1 MSSGY
6 TYTKEGSST
15 MKFQIFGIRIAILQ
29 VGFKVCSFSVVLGIS
44 FRFALSLYMKFY
56 QISGGGSQILLG
68 HYFGCVVH
76 T

>member
-1 MSSGY
+1 
-6 TYTKEGSST
+6 
-15 MKFQIFGIRIAILQ
+15 MKSQIFGTRIGILQ
-29 VGFKVCSFSVVLGIS
+29 VGFEVCSFSEVLGIS

-68 HYFGCVVH
+68 HDFGGVVH